1 MKSSQ
6 NVIHVQTP
14 GQAISLGNAV
24 AHGEV
29 L

>member
-1 MKSSQ
+1 MQSSQ
-6 NVIHVQTP
+6 NVIDVQTH

-24 AHGEV
+24 AHGAV